1 MGETTISTLVEGG
14 SASAGPPLGPQLG
27 PLPVDIGAVVGSINE
42 KTAAY
47 EGMEVPVDVTVDEDT
62 GDFEIEV
69 GTPPAAALIK
79 EKAGIE
85 SGSGEPNSVVVAD
98 LDFATVIQVAEMKR
112 PDLNALDLRGAVKE
126 IIGSCDS
133 MGVTIDGQD
142 PRDVHKQIDDG
153 AYDDALS
160 EAEN

>member
-98 LDFATVIQVAEMKR
+98 LDFDTVIQIAEMKR

-133 MGVTIDGQD
+133 MGVTIDDQD

>member
-85 SGSGEPNSVVVAD
+85 SGSGEPNTVVVAD
-98 LDFATVIQVAEMKR
+98 LDFDTVIQIAEMKR

>member
-85 SGSGEPNSVVVAD
+85 SGSGEPNAVVVAD
-98 LDFATVIQVAEMKR
+98 LDFDTVIQIAEMKR